1 MVPEQRILPIYLA
14 ATVPI
19 WIDHLKI
26 LDLATFEATRKRWS
40 LHQSKTIIQQ
50 VDKEDIMLALRAR
63 AQAIAAEAFN
73 PNGVSAFGMHWQACR
88 AL

>member
-1 MVPEQRILPIYLA
+1 MLPIYLA

-26 LDLATFEATRKRWS
+26 LDATLFEATRKRWS
-40 LHQSKTIIQQ
+40 LQQAETIIQ
-50 VDKEDIMLALRAR
+50 VDKDDILLALRAR